1 VQGRA
6 APHAFVSLHHRQAE
20 RMNAIWACRSNQ
32 QGKEGAAINDC
43 YKQKYN

>member
-20 RMNAIWACRSNQ
+20 RMNAIGACRSNE
-32 QGKEGAAINDC
+32 QGTEVAAINDC
-43 YKQKYN
+43 YQKKYN